1 MNIMQELLSID
12 WLVLATLCAATAA
25 AAVWWLTPNPKPKG
39 FEQDLL
45 QGDGQSDAVFLFDDT
60 TLIGWSSG
68 ARRFIGEQA
77 ENFSWANLRDQLAR
91 SYPGLPQ
98 SPGFLKDVGPL
109 VLSGTANAESR
120 EALCE
125 WIDGVTRVQLRSSNT
140 QEQNHSIDQE
150 LTTLRSAV
158 HQAPYPVWLQSD
170 DGAVTWSN
178 LAYDDL
184 SQKIRGRNVDFSEP
198 LFTDLDDPMASGKP
212 ERISI
217 PLPDSKKKL
226 WYNISTT
233 ETESGWLCHAVDVN
247 AVVDAEIAQRNFV
260 QTLAKT
266 FAQLSIGL
274 AIFDRNR
281 QLVLFNPVL
290 IDLTALPANFLSSRP
305 NMMTFFDRLRD
316 QRMMPEPKNYSS
328 WRHQMADLLEAASEG
343 RYQET
348 WSLPSGSVYSVSGRP
363 HPDGA
368 IAFLFE
374 DITAEI
380 TLTRQFRSELEMGQS
395 IMDQM
400 DDAIAVFAN
409 DGSMTFS
416 NAAYHEL
423 WQMDPDASFAKV
435 TIMDSSRVWQNMC
448 AATPAWGEIR
458 DFVAGGDGRTPWW
471 ANVQLRNGTPLVC
484 KVSAIQNGATMVSF
498 RSPEPAPA
506 PADQQRFAIA
516 KQNK

>member
-1 MNIMQELLSID
+1 MQELLSID

-226 WYNISTT
+226 WY
-233 ETESGWLCHAVDVN
+233 
-247 AVVDAEIAQRNFV
+247 
-260 QTLAKT
+260 
-266 FAQLSIGL
+266 
-274 AIFDRNR
+274 
-281 QLVLFNPVL
+281 
-290 IDLTALPANFLSSRP
+290 
-305 NMMTFFDRLRD
+305 
-316 QRMMPEPKNYSS
+316 
-328 WRHQMADLLEAASEG
+328 
-343 RYQET
+343 
-348 WSLPSGSVYSVSGRP
+348 
-363 HPDGA
+363 
-368 IAFLFE
+368 
-374 DITAEI
+374 
-380 TLTRQFRSELEMGQS
+380 
-395 IMDQM
+395 
-400 DDAIAVFAN
+400 
-409 DGSMTFS
+409 
-416 NAAYHEL
+416 
-423 WQMDPDASFAKV
+423 
-435 TIMDSSRVWQNMC
+435 
-448 AATPAWGEIR
+448 
-458 DFVAGGDGRTPWW
+458 
-471 ANVQLRNGTPLVC
+471 
-484 KVSAIQNGATMVSF
+484 
-498 RSPEPAPA
+498 
-506 PADQQRFAIA
+506 
-516 KQNK
+516 